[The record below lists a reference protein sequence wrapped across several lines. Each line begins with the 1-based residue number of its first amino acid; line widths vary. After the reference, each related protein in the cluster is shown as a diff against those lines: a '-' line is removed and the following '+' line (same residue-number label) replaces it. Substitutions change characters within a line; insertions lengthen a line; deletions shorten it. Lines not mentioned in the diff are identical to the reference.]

1 MSSSIQRILDKISQL
16 MVAQLGFSADAAMR
30 QLREVEKIIFAA
42 VVKRLLR
49 EEKKEH
55 SIQNTADIEVF
66 LSSYTNEK
74 KLARIIEEESTRTLS
89 DYFSTIT
96 TTLSVTDKKY
106 FFNSLKT
113 IVAEKK

>member
-1 MSSSIQRILDKISQL
+1 MSNSIRRILDKISQL

-42 VVKRLLR
+42 IVKRLLR
-49 EEKKEH
+49 EEKKER
-55 SIQNTADIEVF
+55 SIQNAADIETF
-66 LSSYTNEK
+66 LSSYTDEK
-74 KLARIIEEESTRTLS
+74 KLAKVIEEESTRVLS

-96 TTLSVTDKKY
+96 TMLSIADKKY
-106 FFNSLKT
+106 FFNSLQM